1 MLKRLPKICLLHKNR
16 GEQIAYFNISPYYY
30 KELKKKIKGD
40 LMYRYLDQRIP
51 IISEGWIKK
60 GDAYIYEMTTTNGT
74 LYTMDLV
81 YAIK

>member
-16 GEQIAYFNISPYYY
+16 GERIAYFNISPYYY
-30 KELKKKIKGD
+30 NELKKKINND

-60 GDAYIYEMTTTNGT
+60 GDTYIYEMITASGT
-74 LYTMDLV
+74 MYTMDLV